1 MTETDFESTSQVVS
15 KEKTDPKWE
24 VDARLQI
31 KSGLK
36 ALKKPLTDLVT
47 KDAVEA
53 DTRLY
58 ITDFMERVLGY
69 DKYTNLT
76 AEYAVNG
83 DWADYGVKIDGKLIA
98 FIEAKR
104 LSLKLSDKHLR
115 QVQTYAVNEGV
126 DWLIL
131 TNAKQWQVYHLK
143 AEGLPIQTDLVID
156 IDLIESSP
164 KEIESALF
172 YLHLVSMKKKV
183 ILEVWKR
190 VEATSEPKVLKALLS
205 SNVIKEIRLTLAKQ
219 TGCKVTDTEV
229 LEAVKGLLKDK

>member
-1 MTETDFESTSQVVS
+1 MTETNFEGSAKAVA
-15 KEKTDPKWE
+15 KEKSDPKWE

-36 ALKKPLTDLVT
+36 ALKKPLADLIT

-69 DKYTNLT
+69 DKYSNLT
-76 AEYAVNG
+76 AEYAVSG
-83 DWADYGVKIDGKLIA
+83 DWADYGVKIDGNLIA

-104 LSLKLSDKHLR
+104 IGQKLSDKHLK

-156 IDLIESSP
+156 IDLIESTP

-172 YLHLVSMKKKV
+172 YLHLVAMKKKV
-183 ILEVWKR
+183 ILDVWKR
-190 VEATSEPKVLKALLS
+190 VEATSEPKVIKAILS
-205 SNVIKEIRLTLAKQ
+205 TNAIKEIRLSLAKQ
-219 TGCKVTDTEV
+219 TGCKVSDAEV
-229 LEAVKGLLKDK
+229 LDAVKALLGHA